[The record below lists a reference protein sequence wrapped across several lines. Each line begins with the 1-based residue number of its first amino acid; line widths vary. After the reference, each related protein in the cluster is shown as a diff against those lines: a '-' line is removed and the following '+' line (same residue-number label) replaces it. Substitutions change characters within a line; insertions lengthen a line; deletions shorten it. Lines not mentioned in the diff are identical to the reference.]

1 MTTRYDGPFR
11 WLVERPIAH
20 RGLHDGNRAIPENS
34 IPAALAAIAAG
45 YAIECDLQMSA
56 DGTPHVFH
64 DATANRMTGRHAAVA
79 ALSDSDL
86 AGLTLGRTTSGI
98 PTLEKF
104 LAVVHGQVPLVVEL
118 KGAEKTRDPDY
129 FRRVKP
135 LIDAYP
141 GHLALM
147 SFDEWLIDQML
158 ADRPADRPIGLTAD
172 GRRAGLLSAHREI
185 FSRGCDFVSYD
196 VHDLPNAFVDYV
208 RGERQA
214 PAISWTVRNEA
225 EHAVSRL
232 HADQI
237 TFEDFAPQ
245 Q

>member
-1 MTTRYDGPFR
+1 MSARYDGPLR

-20 RGLHDGNRAIPENS
+20 RGLHDGAIPENS
-34 IPAALAAIAAG
+34 VPAALAAIAAG
-45 YAIECDLQMSA
+45 YAIECDIQMSA

-64 DATANRMTGRHAAVA
+64 DATLNRMTGRHAAIGGQ
-79 ALSDSDL
+79 SDNDL
-86 AGLTLGRTTSGI
+86 AGLTLGRSTATI
-98 PTLEKF
+98 PTLQKF
-104 LAVVHGQVPLVVEL
+104 LSIVHGQVPLVIEL
-118 KGAEKTRDPDY
+118 KGSEKARDPDY
-129 FRRVKP
+129 FSRVKP

-158 ADRPADRPIGLTAD
+158 ADRPEGRPIGLTAD
-172 GRRAGLLSAHREI
+172 GRRAGVLAGHRALFE
-185 FSRGCDFVSYD
+185 RGCDFVSYD
-196 VHDLPNAFVDYV
+196 VHDLPNGFAGWV
-208 RGERQA
+208 RDECRA
-214 PAISWTVRNEA
+214 PVISWTVRNEDEA
-225 EHAVSRL
+225 AVSRQ

>member
-1 MTTRYDGPFR
+1 MQYDGPFR

-34 IPAALAAIAAG
+34 ISAALAAIVAG
-45 YAIECDLQMSA
+45 YAIECDVQMSA

-64 DATANRMTGRHAAVA
+64 DATLNRMTGRHAAIGS
-79 ALSDSDL
+79 LSDRAL
-86 AGLTLGRTTSGI
+86 AELTLGRTTATI
-98 PTLEKF
+98 PTLERF
-104 LAVVHGQVPLVVEL
+104 LSVVNGQVPLVVEL
-118 KGAEKTRDPDY
+118 KGAEKSRDPDY
-129 FRRVKP
+129 FARVKP
-135 LIDAYP
+135 LIEAYG

-147 SFDEWLIDQML
+147 SFEDWLIDQML
-158 ADRPADRPIGLTAD
+158 ADRPKDRPIGLTAD
-172 GRRAGLLSAHREI
+172 GKRAGVLAVHREI

-196 VHDLPNAFVDYV
+196 VHDLPNAFVDWV
-208 RGERQA
+208 RADQGA

-225 EHAVSRL
+225 EHRVGTL